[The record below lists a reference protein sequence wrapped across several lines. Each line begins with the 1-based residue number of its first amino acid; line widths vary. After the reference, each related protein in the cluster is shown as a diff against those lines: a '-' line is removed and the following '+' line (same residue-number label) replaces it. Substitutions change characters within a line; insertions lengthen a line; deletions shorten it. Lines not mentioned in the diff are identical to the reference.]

1 MAGLYEFNDFIAYR
15 INRATKRVKIL
26 VEWAADER
34 TWEPEEVLQ
43 ETAGKTLYEYWDSL
57 GGREEAAGLS
67 EFHVFRIVPKETSA
81 WVGYPN
87 NRQENSWE
95 TVERVRRIAP
105 RKVREYERRR

>member
-81 WVGYPN
+81 LGN
-87 NRQENSWE
+87 CRKGQEDSS
-95 TVERVRRIAP
+95 A
-105 RKVREYERRR
+105 